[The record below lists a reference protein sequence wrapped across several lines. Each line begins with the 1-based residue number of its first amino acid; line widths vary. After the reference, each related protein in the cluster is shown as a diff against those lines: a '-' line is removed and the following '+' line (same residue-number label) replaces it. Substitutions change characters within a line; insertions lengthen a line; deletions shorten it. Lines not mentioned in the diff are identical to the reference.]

1 MANTLKGWLTNN
13 TVTADPND
21 KILVLESTG
30 KADMNKIHEEMLAQD
45 TGLRPET
52 LSHVTTLF
60 NRVCAQLLM
69 NGYTLNTDLFQA
81 SPRFTGIV
89 ESGKWNPKKNNI
101 YVSFTQDKVLREE
114 IAKTSV
120 HILGEKN
127 DVMYILEVEDCKTGL
142 KDGTATAG
150 RNLIIRGAYL
160 KITGTDA
167 TIGITLRNLKDN
179 TVVKLDND
187 MIAHNNPSELTLL
200 MPANTADGNYELT
213 LCTQYSNQR
222 LLKTPRSV
230 SVNITFGQVSDGD
243 KPEEL

>member
-1 MANTLKGWLTNN
+1 MANTLKGWLTDN

-21 KILVLESTG
+21 KILVLESNG
-30 KADMNKIHEEMLAQD
+30 KADMNKVFKEMLAQD

-52 LSHVTTLF
+52 QVHVVTLF
-60 NRVCAQLLM
+60 LRTCAQLLM
-69 NGYTLNTDLFQA
+69 NGYQLNTDLFQA
-81 SPRFTGIV
+81 TPRFTGVI
-89 ESGKWNPKKNNI
+89 ESGKWNPKKNSI
-101 YVSFTQDKVLREE
+101 YVSFTQDKILREE

-127 DVMYILEVEDCKTGL
+127 DVMYILEVEDCKSGL

-160 KITGTDA
+160 KVAGTDA
-167 TIGITLRNLKDN
+167 AVGITLRNLEDN
-179 TVVKLDND
+179 KVVKLDDD

-200 MPANTADGNYELT
+200 MPANMADGNYELT
-213 LCTQYSNQR
+213 VTTQYSNQR
-222 LLKTPRSV
+222 LLKAPRSA

-243 KPEEL
+243 KPSEL